1 MRFFTIL
8 LFLLLFTSCYNVERN
23 CSDFRNGSF
32 EFEQLLGTEIITS
45 TFTRKNDIA
54 IEHFQNK
61 VDTFSVRWIN
71 DCEYIMRKLNPQT
84 AYDEEA
90 LHFKILSTTKDTYT
104 FEYKMVV
111 KKENQALN
119 VQKGTVRKV
128 K

>member
-1 MRFFTIL
+1 MRFLLVFL
-8 LFLLLFTSCYNVERN
+8 SLFLCTSCYNVERN
-23 CSDFRNGSF
+23 CQDFKNGSF

-45 TFTRKNDIA
+45 TFTRQDGIA

-71 DCEYIMRKLNPQT
+71 ECEYIMRKLHPKT
-84 AYDEEA
+84 PYDEEA

-111 KKENQALN
+111 KKENQAHT
-119 VQKGTVRKV
+119 VKKGTVRKV